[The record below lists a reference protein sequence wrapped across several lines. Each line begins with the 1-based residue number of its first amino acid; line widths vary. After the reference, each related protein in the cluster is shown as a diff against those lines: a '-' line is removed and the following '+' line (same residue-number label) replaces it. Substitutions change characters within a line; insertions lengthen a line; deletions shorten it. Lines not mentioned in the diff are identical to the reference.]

1 MAGSLPLFILRR
13 LVAVVLVTVAA
24 CSLAFLTL
32 HGLFPETF
40 SDTHPLLV
48 ELVLFLERT
57 FVHFDLGES
66 TSRPL
71 GEVST
76 LIGRGLGADI
86 SIIVGGLLAGFVMG
100 NIAGMLAARR
110 PRSWVARTLDVLGL
124 LPLCTPVYVMAMV
137 PSLTCPPSIGAPTP
151 IALFEPHRYV
161 PITDGVFEWIRG
173 LL

>member
-40 SDTHPLLV
+40 SDTHSLPV

-76 LIGRGLGADI
+76 LIGRGIGADI
-86 SIIVGGLLAGFVMG
+86 SIIVGGLFAGFVMG
-100 NIAGMLAARR
+100 TIATLLGARR
-110 PRSWVARTLDVLGL
+110 AR
-124 LPLCTPVYVMAMV
+124 PW
-137 PSLTCPPSIGAPTP
+137 GAST
-151 IALFEPHRYV
+151 A
-161 PITDGVFEWIRG
+161 RG
-173 LL
+173 P